1 MITVADEP
9 AWGAGAP
16 VANIM
21 MFLNSGGSGL
31 SALLSAA
38 PSSTPGALFSSGVGS
53 ISDCTS
59 GSPSSVQTCTG
70 VVAAACVE
78 SSNGNNCWT
87 ATECSITADTGSRQ
101 PCGVCGLWLTD
112 VDNDGDL
119 DLIVCHGSEDNPI
132 LSTADDEHTTCLVL
146 SKGGM
151 CVDRQRYGR
160 PHNNDGYSDPDGDSF
175 FCYVEPGVW
184 RNDEWC
190 TGGALG
196 SAGTYEILSRGKLAK
211 LTELVVY
218 SNDGNGA
225 FTYLTK
231 TDGDGAMAKNVML
244 GDLNGGHFCS
254 ISCEPSCRS
263 HPRHLLLWP
272 FLL

>member
-119 DLIVCHGSEDNPI
+119 DLIVCNGNGIYNPI
-132 LSTADDEHTTCLVL
+132 VSASRND
-146 SKGGM
+146 
-151 CVDRQRYGR
+151 
-160 PHNNDGYSDPDGDSF
+160 DGYSNPDNNPF
-175 FCYVEPGVW
+175 FCYDRVASTW

-190 TGGALG
+190 TISL
-196 SAGTYEILSRGKLAK
+196 YEEVSRKM
-211 LTELVVY
+211 TELVVY
-218 SNDGNGA
+218 SNDGNGD
-225 FTYLTK
+225 FTYSTK
-231 TDGDGAMAKNVML
+231 TDGDGAMANDLML
-244 GDLNGGHFCS
+244 GDLNGGQFCAAFTP
-254 ISCEPSCRS
+254 EPFCGSR
-263 HPRHLLLWP
+263 PRDLLSWLFP
-272 FLL
+272 L